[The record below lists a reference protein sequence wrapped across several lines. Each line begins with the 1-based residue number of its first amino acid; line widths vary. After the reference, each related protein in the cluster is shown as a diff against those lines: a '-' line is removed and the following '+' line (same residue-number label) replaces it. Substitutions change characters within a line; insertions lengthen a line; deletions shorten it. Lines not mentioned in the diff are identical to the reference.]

1 MSTTDQ
7 QRQHGATIRPGGF
20 FDAVF
25 GSARAPA
32 AASAAGERARAATDI
47 FKTLGHVGRLAILC
61 HLASGEKSV
70 TELESM
76 LDARQSAVSQQLARL
91 RMEDVVTARRD
102 GQTIFYSIKDRRI
115 VELLDAYGRIFGAAV
130 SDR

>member
-1 MSTTDQ
+1 M
-7 QRQHGATIRPGGF
+7 
-20 FDAVF
+20 V
-25 GSARAPA
+25 PA
-32 AASAAGERARAATDI
+32 S
-47 FKTLGHVGRLAILC
+47 
-61 HLASGEKSV
+61 
-70 TELESM
+70 
-76 LDARQSAVSQQLARL
+76 RQSAVSQQLARL